1 MKKGHYKGRKEKC
14 LLEPSGNVHVTREGH
29 TEVFIT
35 EVRQM
40 LETGSLC
47 VKNLNHVI
55 NEVSASVVEAGKL
68 ATSIDE
74 NARQVNL
81 LALVAAVEAGRA
93 GEKGVGLS
101 AMARKARA
109 LAIKSADAVSD
120 TRAHIEYAVTT
131 LESICD
137 ISRLTMA
144 SHREKQVVA

>member
-1 MKKGHYKGRKEKC
+1 
-14 LLEPSGNVHVTREGH
+14 
-29 TEVFIT
+29 
-35 EVRQM
+35 M

>member
-1 MKKGHYKGRKEKC
+1 MKKGHDKGRKEKC
-14 LLEPSGNVHVTREGH
+14 LSEPSGNVHATREGH

-40 LETGSLC
+40 LETVNHR
-47 VKNLNHVI
+47 VKNLNHI
-55 NEVSASVVEAGKL
+55 MNGVSASGIEAGKIT
-68 ATSIDE
+68 TSIDE
-74 NARQVNL
+74 NARQANL
-81 LALVAAVEAGRA
+81 LSLVAAVEAGRA

-120 TRAHIEYAVTT
+120 TRAQIEYAVTT

-144 SHREKQVVA
+144 SLREKQVVA

>member
-109 LAIKSADAVSD
+109 LAIKSADAVSH
-120 TRAHIEYAVTT
+120 TRTQIEYAVTT

-137 ISRLTMA
+137 ISLLKMA
-144 SHREKQVVA
+144 SRREKQVVA